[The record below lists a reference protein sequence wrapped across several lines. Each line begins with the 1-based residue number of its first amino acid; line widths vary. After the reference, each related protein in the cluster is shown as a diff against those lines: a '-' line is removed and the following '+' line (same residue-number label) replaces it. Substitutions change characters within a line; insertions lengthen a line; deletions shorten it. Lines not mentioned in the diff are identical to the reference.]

1 MALSDFTFCKLT
13 ILPFKKMKIL
23 LLDSNHPLITEQLL
37 AKGFILEEDFT
48 SSYDEVLQKINQYD
62 GIIIRSRIPLD
73 KNFLENAQNLK
84 FIARVGAGMEN
95 IDLET
100 AKNLGISL
108 INSPEGNRDAVAE
121 HVVAMLLILMNRLFI
136 ASEEVKNGIW
146 KREEN
151 RGDELLGKTFGIIGY
166 GNMGKATAKKLS
178 GFGVEVIFY
187 DILPNLEDEFAKQVS
202 LEELQERADILSL
215 HIPLDASTEYLVDE
229 NFISKMKKN
238 FYLVNTARGK
248 NVETSALVDAL
259 KSGKVKAAA
268 LDVLEYEK
276 SSFENLDI
284 STSLSTRNKED
295 LQFLLESNQVIVT
308 PHIAGWTHQ
317 SKEKLAQFIVDKIVQ
332 QFC

>member
-1 MALSDFTFCKLT
+1 
-13 ILPFKKMKIL
+13 MKIL

-95 IDLET
+95 IDIET

-136 ASEEVKNGIW
+136 ASEEVKNGVW

-166 GNMGKATAKKLS
+166 GNMGKATAKRLS

-187 DILPNLEDEFAKQVS
+187 DISPNLEDEFAKQVS

-215 HIPLDASTEYLVDE
+215 HIPLDASTKYLVDE

-248 NVETSALVDAL
+248 NVKTSALVDAL

-276 SSFENLDI
+276 SSFENLDT

-295 LQFLLESNQVIVT
+295 LQFLLDSEQVIVT

>member
-1 MALSDFTFCKLT
+1 
-13 ILPFKKMKIL
+13 MKIL

-37 AKGFILEEDFT
+37 AKGFLLEEDFT

-136 ASEEVKNGIW
+136 ASEEVKNGVW

-166 GNMGKATAKKLS
+166 GNMGKATAKRLS

-187 DILPNLEDEFAKQVS
+187 DILPNLEDEYAKQVS

-248 NVETSALVDAL
+248 NVKTSALVDAL

>member
-1 MALSDFTFCKLT
+1 
-13 ILPFKKMKIL
+13 MKIL

-136 ASEEVKNGIW
+136 ASEEVKNGVW

-166 GNMGKATAKKLS
+166 GNMGKATAKRLS

-187 DILPNLEDEFAKQVS
+187 DILPNLEDEYAKQVS

-248 NVETSALVDAL
+248 NVKTSALVDAL

-284 STSLSTRNKED
+284 SASLSARNKED

>member
-1 MALSDFTFCKLT
+1 
-13 ILPFKKMKIL
+13 MKIL

-166 GNMGKATAKKLS
+166 GNMGKATAKRLS

-215 HIPLDASTEYLVDE
+215 HIPLDASTKYLVDE

-248 NVETSALVDAL
+248 NVKTSALVDAL

-284 STSLSTRNKED
+284 SASLSTRNKED

>member
-1 MALSDFTFCKLT
+1 
-13 ILPFKKMKIL
+13 MKIL

-48 SSYDEVLQKINQYD
+48 SCYDEVLQKINQYD

-136 ASEEVKNGIW
+136 ASEEVKNGVW

-166 GNMGKATAKKLS
+166 GNMGKATAKRLS

-248 NVETSALVDAL
+248 NVKTSALVDAL

>member
-1 MALSDFTFCKLT
+1 
-13 ILPFKKMKIL
+13 MKIL

-166 GNMGKATAKKLS
+166 GNMGKATAKRLS
-178 GFGVEVIFY
+178 GFGVEVIFH
-187 DILPNLEDEFAKQVS
+187 DILPNLEDEYAKQVS

-248 NVETSALVDAL
+248 NVKTSALVDAL

-276 SSFENLDI
+276 SSFENLDT

-295 LQFLLESNQVIVT
+295 LQFLLDSEQVIVT

>member
-1 MALSDFTFCKLT
+1 
-13 ILPFKKMKIL
+13 MKIL

-62 GIIIRSRIPLD
+62 GVIIRSRIPLD

-166 GNMGKATAKKLS
+166 GNMGKATAKRLS

-215 HIPLDASTEYLVDE
+215 HIPLDASTKYLVDE

-248 NVETSALVDAL
+248 NVKTSALVDAL

-276 SSFENLDI
+276 SSFENLDT

-295 LQFLLESNQVIVT
+295 LQFLLESNKVIVT

>member
-1 MALSDFTFCKLT
+1 
-13 ILPFKKMKIL
+13 MKIL

-95 IDLET
+95 IDLEV

-166 GNMGKATAKKLS
+166 GNMGKATAKRLS